1 MNIRGVEHRGG
12 GDDEVSRAPD
22 ACVAGVDKAL
32 GGDEI
37 DIAGFDAFDSGE
49 DADAATGGEATE
61 IGLDIGAGGIDGHPG
76 GGSGDDRLGGGAGGD
91 IANGRPDEDI
101 ATAES
106 EDAGLTDIDILIGEK
121 GDGATVFGDDAWRG
135 EGVAKDI
142 GGEGEATL
150 RNAERDGAAGARADI
165 AGAGKDHP
173 WGGGLAEERG
183 DGGEAGIIVARGGEG
198 AAGIA
203 EFGVEIF
210 QADDGFLFVGESG
223 GSASGL
229 DFFEIGRVGGGR
241 GFEGGEVESALAEAL
256 GGASAIGTHHAGE
269 DDEISPGKGKEGV
282 AEIADAGDS
291 QARAVGEVGTCAEI
305 EIVAGE
311 DFEDAGTTDLEV
323 AREDAGGEASDRG
336 DFGIA
341 DDIAEGE
348 VIGEGTD
355 RGVFVIG
362 NDVVSR
368 GDDRD
373 IGGAD
378 ILDVERDIGDVIGG
392 EDLGGLW
399 GEEGESRDVSALG
412 IDADGFGG
420 LRVENRG
427 SVEGAFSFNAG
438 GESR

>member
-1 MNIRGVEHRGG
+1 MNIRGIEHRRG
-12 GDDEVSRAPD
+12 GDGEVAGAAD
-22 ACVAGVDKAL
+22 AGVAGVDKAL

-49 DADAATGGEATE
+49 DADAATRGEATE
-61 IGLDIGAGGIDGHPG
+61 IGLDIGAGGIEDHPR
-76 GGSGDDRLGGGAGGD
+76 GGSGDHRLGGGAGGD
-91 IANGRPDEDI
+91 IASGRPDEDI

-106 EDAGLTDIDILIGEK
+106 EDAGLADIDILIGEK
-121 GDGATVFGDDAWRG
+121 GDSAAVFGDDPWRG
-135 EGVAKDI
+135 EGVTKDI
-142 GGEGEATL
+142 GGEGDATL
-150 RNAERDGAAGARADI
+150 RNAQRDGTAGARADI

-173 WGGGLAEERG
+173 WGGGIAEERG
-183 DGGEAGIIVARGGEG
+183 DGGEAGVIVASPGEG
-198 AAGIA
+198 PASIA
-203 EFGVEIF
+203 ECGVEIF
-210 QADDGFLFVGESG
+210 QADDGFLFVGKSG

-241 GFEGGEVESALAEAL
+241 GFEGGEVEVALAEAL
-256 GGASAIGTHHAGE
+256 GGAGAIGTHHAGE
-269 DDEISPGKGKEGV
+269 DDEISPRKGKEGV

-311 DFEDAGTTDLEV
+311 DFEDPGASDLEV
-323 AREDAGGEASDRG
+323 TREDAGGEASDRG

-341 DDIAEGE
+341 DDISEGE
-348 VIGEGTD
+348 VIGERTD

-368 GDDRD
+368 GDDGD

-420 LRVENRG
+420 LRVENRR
-427 SVEGAFSFNAG
+427 SVEGAFSFNTG
-438 GESR
+438 GES